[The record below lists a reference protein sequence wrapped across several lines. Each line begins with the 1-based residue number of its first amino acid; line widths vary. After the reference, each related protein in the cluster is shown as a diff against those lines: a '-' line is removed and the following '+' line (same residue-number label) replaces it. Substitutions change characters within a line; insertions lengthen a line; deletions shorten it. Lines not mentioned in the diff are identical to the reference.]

1 MLPVVESTGNDLRVR
16 DNQITNL
23 NGYVTCCEK
32 YWKLSQ
38 NLRNH
43 VKWVTNLVGC
53 VEHLGYY
60 SCLPVSPGYLIVDTQ
75 INDDISLELG
85 LEIQG

>member
-1 MLPVVESTGNDLRVR
+1 MLPVVESTGNDLRVM
-16 DNQITNL
+16 DDQITDL

-43 VKWVTNLVGC
+43 VKLVTNLVGC
-53 VEHLGYY
+53 VEHLDYY
-60 SCLPVSPGYLIVDTQ
+60 FCLPGSPGYLIVDT
-75 INDDISLELG
+75 
-85 LEIQG
+85 